1 MVGLDFLEH
10 DASSH
15 FPYIRF
21 ETCIWRVSPENGLR
35 FFAIDFNCRS
45 LYLVQI
51 LIKDKIERYL
61 KVKKTHKKSKRI

>member
-45 LYLVQI
+45 LYLIQI
-51 LIKDKIERYL
+51 LIKDKIEIFEGE
-61 KVKKTHKKSKRI
+61 KDTQKI

>member
-51 LIKDKIERYL
+51 LIKDKIEIFEGE
-61 KVKKTHKKSKRI
+61 KDTQKI